1 MFDLPPPTQCQLAT
15 LNFNVN
21 VFRVKVL
28 EKTDQIVQITR
39 LLPTWMSTST
49 ENCPLRSCM
58 DEDCAEER
66 KIIIMSLMIS
76 KVAIDLY
83 PT

>member
-1 MFDLPPPTQCQLAT
+1 MFDLPPPTQCQLAA

-28 EKTDQIVQITR
+28 EKTDQIDQIASSHLDVNFNRKLSVAELHGGR
-39 LLPTWMSTST
+39 LS
-49 ENCPLRSCM
+49 R
-58 DEDCAEER
+58 R